1 MMHEERLALEALR
14 AALRAERNAWY
25 GVVSNP
31 GDPARLKEA
40 GEAAR
45 CRIDAVL
52 RWLDAAE
59 RSKTNASNSG

>member
-1 MMHEERLALEALR
+1 MHEERLALEALR
-14 AALRAERNAWY
+14 AALHAERSAWY

-40 GEAAR
+40 AEAAR
-45 CRIDAVL
+45 RRIDAVI

-59 RSKTNASNSG
+59 NSKIDGLNSG